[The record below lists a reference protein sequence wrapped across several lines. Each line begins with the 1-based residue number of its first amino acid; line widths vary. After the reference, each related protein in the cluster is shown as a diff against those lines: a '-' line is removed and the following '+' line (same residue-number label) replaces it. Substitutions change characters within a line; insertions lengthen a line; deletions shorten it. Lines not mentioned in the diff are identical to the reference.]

1 MVKSFLR
8 KIRSFKQIFP
18 ILKSEV
24 DGFYKSDKEKLS
36 YRTLMPCHTVEKEWR
51 LRIMRRDTVKKLLMK
66 C

>member
-36 YRTLMPCHTVEKEWR
+36 YRTLMPCHTVEKEWH
-51 LRIMRRDTVKKLLMK
+51 
-66 C
+66 